1 MYKDVEDPHL
11 DAANVPHHPSRLTIG
26 ITLRVRANY
35 AYSAYT
41 YPRFIYNAEQA
52 VQAVRN
58 MRVYERS
65 ILPDGYGSPRVDSP
79 IKHNTGKAEG
89 PSFTRNPVT
98 P

>member
-1 MYKDVEDPHL
+1 MRTQHIL
-11 DAANVPHHPSRLTIG
+11 I
-26 ITLRVRANY
+26 
-35 AYSAYT
+35 
-41 YPRFIYNAEQA
+41 PRFIYNAEQA

-58 MRVYERS
+58 MRVYGRS

-79 IKHNTGKAEG
+79 IKHNTGKAAG